1 MSRRRL
7 KMKDLERATGVG
19 RETIRFY
26 IREGLLPEPERPGRN
41 VAWYD
46 ESFVDRIALIKEL
59 QRKRYLPL
67 HAIKALVDSDT
78 PPSRAEVDALLA
90 IDGTL
95 YRGLAPPAAARV
107 ADVAKRTGLSVRE
120 IRRLADSE
128 AIELVTRQGSQW
140 LEGDAIRFVERWAAL
155 RNAGYTEQFG
165 FRPEN
170 LRVYVEFVRWLAREE
185 LRIFAHGVTGRVDR
199 ETASGMA
206 EQGIEIVN
214 ELIALLRK
222 TTLLRYIAE
231 GNLPEADTP
240 PPRVWSSQKR
250 R

>member
-67 HAIKALVDSDT
+67 HAIKSLVDSET
-78 PPSRAEVDALLA
+78 PPTRAEVDALLA

-95 YRGLAPPAAARV
+95 YRGVPPAEAGV
-107 ADVAKRTGLSVRE
+107 GDLAKRTGLSVRE
-120 IRRLADSE
+120 IRRLADVE
-128 AIELVTRQGSQW
+128 AIELLTRHGAQW
-140 LEGDAIRFVERWAAL
+140 VCGDDIRFVERWAAL
-155 RNAGYTEQFG
+155 RNAGFAERLG

-170 LRVYVEFVRWLAREE
+170 LRVYVDFVRWLAREE
-185 LRIFAHGVTGRVDR
+185 LRMFARGVTGRV
-199 ETASGMA
+199 EAGNASHMA

-222 TTLLRYIAE
+222 ATLLRYIAE
-231 GNLPEADTP
+231 GNLPEAESSA
-240 PPRVWSSQKR
+240 PRAWSSQKR

>member
-1 MSRRRL
+1 MTRPRL
-7 KMKDLERATGVG
+7 KMRDLERATGVG

-26 IREGLLPEPERPGRN
+26 IREGLLPEPERAGRN

-67 HAIKALVDSDT
+67 HAIKALVEGES

-95 YRGLAPPAAARV
+95 YRGLPPAEARV
-107 ADVAKRTGLSVRE
+107 ADVARRTGLSIRE
-120 IRRLADSE
+120 IRRLASVE
-128 AIELVTRQGSQW
+128 AIEIETRRGADW
-140 LEGDAIRFVERWAAL
+140 LAGDSIRFVERWAAL
-155 RNAGYTEQFG
+155 RKAGYAERLG

-170 LRVYVEFVRWLAREE
+170 LRVYVQFVRWLAREE
-185 LRIFAHGVTGRVDR
+185 LRMFARGVTGHVDAQ
-199 ETASGMA
+199 TTSAMA

-214 ELIALLRK
+214 DLIALLRRR
-222 TTLLRYIAE
+222 TLLRYIAE
-231 GNLPEADTP
+231 GNLPEAGSAAP
-240 PPRVWSSQKR
+240 VVSSQNR

>member
-1 MSRRRL
+1 MTRPRL
-7 KMKDLERATGVG
+7 KMRDLERATGVG

-26 IREGLLPEPERPGRN
+26 IREGLLPEPERAGRN

-67 HAIKALVDSDT
+67 HAIKALVEGES

-95 YRGLAPPAAARV
+95 YRGLPPSEARV
-107 ADVAKRTGLSVRE
+107 ADVARRTGLSIRE
-120 IRRLADSE
+120 IRRLASVE
-128 AIELVTRQGSQW
+128 AIEIETRRGADW
-140 LEGDAIRFVERWAAL
+140 LAGDSIRFVERWAAL
-155 RNAGYTEQFG
+155 RKAGYAERLG

-170 LRVYVEFVRWLAREE
+170 LRVYVQFVRWLAREE
-185 LRIFAHGVTGRVDR
+185 LRMFARGVTGNVDAQ
-199 ETASGMA
+199 TTSAMA

-214 ELIALLRK
+214 DLIALLRRR
-222 TTLLRYIAE
+222 TLLRYIAE
-231 GNLPEADTP
+231 GNLPEAGSAAP
-240 PPRVWSSQKR
+240 VVSSQNR

>member
-19 RETIRFY
+19 REAIRFY

-46 ESFVDRIALIKEL
+46 DSFVDRIALIKEL

-67 HAIKALVDSDT
+67 HAIKALVDGDT

-95 YRGLAPPAAARV
+95 YRGRAPAEARV
-107 ADVAKRTGLSVRE
+107 GDVAKRTGLSIRE
-120 IRRLADSE
+120 IHRLADAE
-128 AIELVTRQGSQW
+128 AIELVTRQGAQW
-140 LEGDAIRFVERWAAL
+140 LSGDGIRFVERWAAL
-155 RNAGYTEQFG
+155 RNAGYAERLG

-170 LRVYVEFVRWLAREE
+170 LRVYVDFVRWLAREE
-185 LRIFAHGVTGRVDR
+185 LRMFTRGVAGRVDA
-199 ETASGMA
+199 EAASRMA

-214 ELIALLRK
+214 ELIGLLRK
-222 TTLLRYIAE
+222 ATLLRYIAE
-231 GNLPEADTP
+231 GNLPEAASR
-240 PPRVWSSQKR
+240 PPRVSSSQKR

>member
-1 MSRRRL
+1 MTRRL
-7 KMKDLERATGVG
+7 KMKDLERETGVG

-26 IREGLLPEPERPGRN
+26 IRQGLLPEPERAGRN

-67 HAIKALVDSDT
+67 HAIKSLVDGET

-95 YRGLAPPAAARV
+95 YRGVVPAEERV
-107 ADVAKRTGLSVRE
+107 GDVARRSGLSVRE
-120 IRRLADSE
+120 IRRLADTE
-128 AIELVTRQGSQW
+128 VIELVTRQGAEW
-140 LEGDAIRFVERWAAL
+140 LCGDAIRFVERWAAF
-155 RNAGYTEQFG
+155 RRAGYAERLG
-165 FRPEN
+165 FKPEN

-185 LRIFAHGVTGRVDR
+185 LRMFTRGVAGKVDAR
-199 ETASGMA
+199 TASAMA

-214 ELIALLRK
+214 ELIALLRRG
-222 TTLLRYIAE
+222 TLLRYIAE
-231 GNLPEADTP
+231 GNLPEPVAPAPD
-240 PPRVWSSQKR
+240 VWSSQNR

>member
-1 MSRRRL
+1 MTRRRL

-59 QRKRYLPL
+59 QRTRYLPL
-67 HAIKALVDSDT
+67 HAIKALVAGGT
-78 PPSRAEVDALLA
+78 PPSPAEVKALRA

-95 YRGLAPPAAARV
+95 YGGAPPETERVTEVAR
-107 ADVAKRTGLSVRE
+107 RTGLTARE
-120 IRRLADSE
+120 IRRLADTE
-128 AIELVTRQGSQW
+128 AIEIVTRQGAHW

-155 RNAGYTEQFG
+155 RRAGFAEALG
-165 FRPEN
+165 FNPEN
-170 LRVYVEFVRWLAREE
+170 LRVYVDFVRWLAREE
-185 LRIFAHGVTGRVDR
+185 LRMFAQGVTGRV
-199 ETASGMA
+199 EGAAASRMA

-214 ELIALLRK
+214 DLITLLRR

-231 GNLPEADTP
+231 GNLPNASSEASP
-240 PPRVWSSQKR
+240 AASGEARGR
-250 R
+250 